1 MLINCDTCGNVI
13 DRPPSQLSKSGKN
26 YCSKECYT
34 RSGKP
39 RGFTKTG
46 TFNTCEVCGN
56 QFYVPPVRHDAKFCS
71 KACKGIGSRLPE
83 KNCAVC
89 GKKFKPVMGR
99 SDQPCCS
106 LACGHKYRAKGKDT
120 CCEQCGKIFYVPAG
134 RQDVAR
140 FCSKKCADIWQ
151 GRNKILYTCET
162 CGKQFKK
169 SASHENHG
177 VIRYCSKNCAYKNES
192 RINRLIEMNAKQQA
206 GNPNKLETAGY
217 AILDKMGI
225 KYEPQVL
232 LANKFCVDALIKS
245 HKIIIQFDG
254 DYWHANPKKFPIPDK
269 RQKRRIALD
278 KSQDA
283 YLKKLGYKIVRFWE
297 HEIKKT
303 PQSVESNLVS
313 ILAAQ
318 LVVP

>member
-1 MLINCDTCGNVI
+1 
-13 DRPPSQLSKSGKN
+13 
-26 YCSKECYT
+26 
-34 RSGKP
+34 
-39 RGFTKTG
+39 
-46 TFNTCEVCGN
+46 
-56 QFYVPPVRHDAKFCS
+56 
-71 KACKGIGSRLPE
+71 
-83 KNCAVC
+83 
-89 GKKFKPVMGR
+89 
-99 SDQPCCS
+99 
-106 LACGHKYRAKGKDT
+106 
-120 CCEQCGKIFYVPAG
+120 
-134 RQDVAR
+134 
-140 FCSKKCADIWQ
+140 
-151 GRNKILYTCET
+151 
-162 CGKQFKK
+162 
-169 SASHENHG
+169 
-177 VIRYCSKNCAYKNES
+177 
-192 RINRLIEMNAKQQA
+192 MNAKQQA